1 MKNIILA
8 VCLFL
13 MIGCSYNPTS
23 VQIEID
29 SSFSQVKRELIIQAM
44 ADWNAKTNG
53 GFNVS
58 TVSYPDGISGN
69 TEDNV
74 IKFINQD
81 VEEEKSSIDPK
92 LTLLGLTSTNYSTV
106 SHPTDHVQ
114 TIIFIWDGEDD
125 STFGAVARHEL
136 GHAFNLGHYC
146 TEAQAS
152 SGDFSCEVVSNDP
165 EPTIMYPVLTAGIS
179 EVEPIDVFRFCQ
191 LWNCPE

>member
-1 MKNIILA
+1 M
-8 VCLFL
+8 V
-13 MIGCSYNPTS
+13 GCSYNPTS
-23 VQIEID
+23 VQVEID
-29 SSFSQVKRELIIQAM
+29 SSFSQDKRELIIQAM

-58 TVSYPDGISGN
+58 TVSYPDGISAN

-81 VEEEKSSIDPK
+81 VEEEKAQDPH
-92 LTLLGLTSTNYSTV
+92 LTLLGLTDTNYSTPG
-106 SHPTDHVQ
+106 HPTDHVQ
-114 TIIFIWDGEDD
+114 ATIFIWDGEPD

-146 TEAQAS
+146 TETQAS
-152 SGDFSCEVVSNDP
+152 SGNVSCQVVSSDP
-165 EPTIMYPVLTAGIS
+165 EPTIMYPILTAGIS